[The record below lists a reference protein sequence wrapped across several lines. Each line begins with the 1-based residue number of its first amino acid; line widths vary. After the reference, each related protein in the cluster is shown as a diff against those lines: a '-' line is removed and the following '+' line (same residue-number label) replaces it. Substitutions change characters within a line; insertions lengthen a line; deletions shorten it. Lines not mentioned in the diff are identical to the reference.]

1 VVYRARLHARWIRR
15 AAPLLVVAACGGAS
29 PSCFTSENTAAVG
42 GAAGTAGNGAGA
54 RAGNA
59 CDSPNEE
66 NYQKLQSCNVGN
78 RCSMRRVRGYGEPH
92 YLWLG
97 GHECLLSSLR
107 DRTPGTYSL
116 YTEHS
121 DSCQWDNEVLV
132 VDTDG
137 NVFVSSAHDYSG
149 GPPQSCP
156 RDSCLSYGA
165 TRRCTLMP
173 PDFFDECLALG
184 LEPSTGGGAGAAP
197 DDDWTLPPEC
207 YVWYTDCYLAE
218 PTCPAE

>member
-1 VVYRARLHARWIRR
+1 LLRRHHQERIDQIHGSVVVFRHQGTRASKTGFRR
-15 AAPLLVVAACGGAS
+15 ADQHG
-29 PSCFTSENTAAVG
+29 F
-42 GAAGTAGNGAGA
+42 
-54 RAGNA
+54 
-59 CDSPNEE
+59 
-66 NYQKLQSCNVGN
+66 
-78 RCSMRRVRGYGEPH
+78 RVEDETQG
-92 YLWLG
+92 
-97 GHECLLSSLR
+97 
-107 DRTPGTYSL
+107 
-116 YTEHS
+116 
-121 DSCQWDNEVLV
+121 
-132 VDTDG
+132 
-137 NVFVSSAHDYSG
+137 SAHDYSG